1 MASLFLDISTGPVAQ
16 WITRLTTDQE
26 IPGSN
31 PGRFET
37 FFPFHFGNLVHHGAG
52 TDEVNTNICF
62 VLATKN
68 LVKFLS
74 QIPKASQFIGS
85 VSTNPSNHQDSLQAV
100 VLIQRS
106 LGVMYVL

>member
-1 MASLFLDISTGPVAQ
+1 MAQ

-52 TDEVNTNICF
+52 TDEVNTKHR
-62 VLATKN
+62 ATKN
-68 LVKFLS
+68 LVKL
-74 QIPKASQFIGS
+74 PKASQFIGS

>member
-1 MASLFLDISTGPVAQ
+1 MAQ

-37 FFPFHFGNLVHHGAG
+37 FFPFHFGNLVHHGAS
-52 TDEVNTNICF
+52 TDEVNTKHR
-62 VLATKN
+62 AAKN

-85 VSTNPSNHQDSLQAV
+85 VSTNPSNHQDSLQAA